1 MNAFKKIATIIL
13 FSMLGVSISFAQ
25 VAIRTDI
32 GIVGYKT
39 TCFDPLQVSSTPGFG
54 LQLGADYDIHIK
66 RGSI

>member
-1 MNAFKKIATIIL
+1 MKRLNIIL
-13 FSMLGVSISFAQ
+13 VSIALLIAGMNISYAQ

-54 LQLGADYDIHIK
+54 LQLGVDYDIHK
-66 RGSI
+66 QE